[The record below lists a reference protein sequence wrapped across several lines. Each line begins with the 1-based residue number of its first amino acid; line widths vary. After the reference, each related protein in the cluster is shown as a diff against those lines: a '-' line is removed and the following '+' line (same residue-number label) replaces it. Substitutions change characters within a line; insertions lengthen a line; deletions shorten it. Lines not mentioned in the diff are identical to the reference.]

1 VGRGAGPGRQCPLTA
16 AALLLCLPLPAPGP
30 DPALLPDVRPS
41 DRFRFPPHAVLYER
55 VRFAERHLEWLDRR
69 AAALG
74 PDWAAREYGYRAEL
88 VRRLDLWREAR
99 GAAEADERH
108 AQLCWLR
115 DLRRSLGVAAYN
127 AGELPALPDPAW
139 FSRAD

>member
-1 VGRGAGPGRQCPLTA
+1 MNA

-30 DPALLPDVRPS
+30 DPALLPDVVAS
-41 DRFRFPPHAVLYER
+41 DVHRFPPHAVLHER
-55 VRFAERHLEWLDRR
+55 VRFAERHLEWLDAR
-69 AAALG
+69 AKALG
-74 PDWAAREYGYRAEL
+74 PGWAAREWEYREEL

-115 DLRRSLGVAAYN
+115 DLRRGLGVAAYN

-139 FSRAD
+139 FGRAD